1 MAFNFTIP
9 GIPIIYYGDEIGMPG
24 AGDPDNRRMMSFEN
38 LGPKQEALKSQ
49 IGKLATLRKNSMAL
63 LYGDLQMIHLDKTE
77 KGQFAFQRKY
87 LDETVFVGFN
97 KSNKEMSVVVNKC
110 KITIPPNAY
119 KIYEYHE

>member
-1 MAFNFTIP
+1 FTIP

-97 KSNKEMSVVVNKC
+97 KSNKEMSVVVNKR